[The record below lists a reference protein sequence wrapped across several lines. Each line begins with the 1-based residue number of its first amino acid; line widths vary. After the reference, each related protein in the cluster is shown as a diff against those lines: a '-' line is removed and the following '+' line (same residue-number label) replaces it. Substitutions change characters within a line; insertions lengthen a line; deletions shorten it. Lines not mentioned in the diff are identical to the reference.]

1 MEMSEAE
8 ANCVNILASLADSGK
23 SGMGSNASCVFWMI
37 WLLGRR
43 TEMGVLAILLFAILH
58 LKVK

>member
-1 MEMSEAE
+1 MEMSNAE
-8 ANCVNILASLADSGK
+8 ANFGNILACLADSGK
-23 SGMGSNASCVFWMI
+23 YGMGSNASCVFWMR

-43 TEMGVLAILLFAILH
+43 TKMGVLAMILLAILH